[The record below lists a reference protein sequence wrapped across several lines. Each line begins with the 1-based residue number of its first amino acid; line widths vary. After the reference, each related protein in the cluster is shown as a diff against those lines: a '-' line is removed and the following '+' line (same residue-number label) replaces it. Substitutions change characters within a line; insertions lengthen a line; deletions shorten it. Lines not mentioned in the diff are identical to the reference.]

1 MPQAR
6 SIDDANPLLEA
17 LQSGEH
23 GVESLARQVGQS
35 VGHVQEALLRLE
47 LVGRVV
53 RLPGQRYA
61 RASQLDPWVDLPVDL
76 SRVVSI

>member
-1 MPQAR
+1 LPTVWGDEMPQAR

-61 RASQLDPWVDLPVDL
+61 RAG
-76 SRVVSI
+76 